1 MGLLCLNLYDLENTF
16 MESLKIYTPL
26 GKDCIAFLAA
36 LLAAVYLKV
45 GKVELHISPPN

>member
-36 LLAAVYLKV
+36 LYLEV
-45 GKVELHISPPN
+45 QMSSTSFFIFFLMG